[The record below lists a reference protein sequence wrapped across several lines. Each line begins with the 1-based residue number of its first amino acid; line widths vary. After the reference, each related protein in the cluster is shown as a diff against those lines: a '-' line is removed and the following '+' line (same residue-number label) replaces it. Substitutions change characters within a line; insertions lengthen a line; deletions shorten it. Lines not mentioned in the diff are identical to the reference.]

1 MGRKAAVHQP
11 KTITLATAPMW
22 MVRSFV
28 NARTRPK
35 IVAMQPPQVPERRL
49 VELRA
54 GSLMTQAFRDLVRP
68 PFSLI
73 LLLDLLIYGAS
84 ARVSQIDDAVLF
96 GALLLAVVSA
106 YLQIA
111 TIMAASSTRELSA
124 DEWIKAAFRHR
135 VFWRFALTGLLA
147 ITVILLGFLALIVG
161 GLVIGSMLALAQPA
175 SVQERAWP
183 FQAMRSSVALSAG
196 NRFPIGIVF
205 ALLFIVPLAVLQTG
219 AQLRWDRDLGAA
231 WIAIGA
237 VGTVAGLV
245 GVIALTQAY
254 VALGGARSERGSM
267 DE

>member
-1 MGRKAAVHQP
+1 VPREVIQANSSRK
-11 KTITLATAPMW
+11 IE
-22 MVRSFV
+22 
-28 NARTRPK
+28 
-35 IVAMQPPQVPERRL
+35 AMQPPQVPARRL
-49 VELRA
+49 IELRA
-54 GSLMTQAFRDLVRP
+54 GSLMAQAFRDLIRP

-84 ARVSQIDDAVLF
+84 ASVSQIDDAVLF
-96 GALLLAVVSA
+96 GALLLSVVSA

-111 TIMAASSTRELSA
+111 TIMAASSSRELSA

-196 NRFPIGIVF
+196 NRVPIGIVF
-205 ALLFIVPLAVLQTG
+205 ALLFIAPLAVLQTG
-219 AQLRWDRDLGAA
+219 AQLRWDQVLGAA

-237 VGTVAGLV
+237 VGSIAGLV
-245 GVIALTQAY
+245 GVIALTHAY
-254 VALGGARSERGSM
+254 VALGGARSER
-267 DE
+267 DPVDA

>member
-1 MGRKAAVHQP
+1 
-11 KTITLATAPMW
+11 
-22 MVRSFV
+22 
-28 NARTRPK
+28 
-35 IVAMQPPQVPERRL
+35 
-49 VELRA
+49 
-54 GSLMTQAFRDLVRP
+54 
-68 PFSLI
+68 
-73 LLLDLLIYGAS
+73 
-84 ARVSQIDDAVLF
+84 
-96 GALLLAVVSA
+96 
-106 YLQIA
+106 
-111 TIMAASSTRELSA
+111 
-124 DEWIKAAFRHR
+124 
-135 VFWRFALTGLLA
+135 
-147 ITVILLGFLALIVG
+147 VILLGFLALIVG

-245 GVIALTQAY
+245 GVIALTHAY